1 MTCGGVILSFPSS
14 SSSSTVHGKI
24 VLDGILTGDDF
35 FSVAIGCLLVF
46 SLLLLLT
53 KEVKKVG
60 KNEHHLWKKNDS
72 AGSGQKALNLV
83 RMLSGLPNEKE
94 VVYGALNKWVAW
106 EVEFPI
112 VAAAKA
118 LQILRKRSQ
127 WHRVIQVSNMV
138 AKWMLSKGQGAT
150 MGTYDTLLLAFD
162 MEERTDEAESL
173 WNMILHTHTRS
184 IPRRLFA
191 RMIALYAHHDLQHKV
206 IEVFA
211 DMEELKVRPDEDTAR
226 RVARAFREIGQEEK
240 QELVLR
246 SRHRGAVMNQVVPLF
261 PKMEHNRLRSQ
272 LPRQKV
278 AKWMLSKGQG
288 ATMGTYDTLLLAF
301 DMEERADEAESLWN
315 MILHTHTRSIPRRLF
330 ARMIALYAHHDLQHK
345 VIEVFADMEELKVRP
360 DEDTA
365 RRVARAFRELGQE
378 EKQELILRRYLSEYK
393 YIYFNGERVRVKR
406 YSSDEEG

>member
-1 MTCGGVILSFPSS
+1 MALCNFNPILVRFPLQELSKSQEFSSFSFLESPSCFKAKRFGFC
-14 SSSSTVHGKI
+14 TRAK
-24 VLDGILTGDDF
+24 
-35 FSVAIGCLLVF
+35 FSETQAGEVKGSYGASVKR
-46 SLLLLLT
+46 

-94 VVYGALNKWVAW
+94 AVYGALNKWVAW
-106 EVEFPI
+106 ETEFPI

-127 WHRVIQVSNMV
+127 WHRVIQV

-162 MEERTDEAESL
+162 MD
-173 WNMILHTHTRS
+173 
-184 IPRRLFA
+184 
-191 RMIALYAHHDLQHKV
+191 
-206 IEVFA
+206 
-211 DMEELKVRPDEDTAR
+211 
-226 RVARAFREIGQEEK
+226 
-240 QELVLR
+240 
-246 SRHRGAVMNQVVPLF
+246 
-261 PKMEHNRLRSQ
+261 
-272 LPRQKV
+272 
-278 AKWMLSKGQG
+278 
-288 ATMGTYDTLLLAF
+288 
-301 DMEERADEAESLWN
+301 ERADEAESLWN

-406 YSSDEEG
+406 YSSEEEG